1 MRVLLLGSSGF
12 IGREIAKVTPE
23 NTHLTGTYNTN
34 KPDNPQ
40 YELMNL
46 NLLSEG
52 IDWNETISSYDCIIV
67 AARANSADPKSR
79 TEVSIRASKSFANL
93 IEAITKH
100 SDQKYLLVVNGS
112 LSYGE
117 RGDDLVDPD
126 DNIHPIG
133 FAKSY
138 SIAEKPFIEY
148 RRKEGRIGIIR
159 APWVLGNGSWFTQ
172 MYLQPEKIPLIH
184 KGKQWMSIV
193 TVEELAK
200 YVWKAVVEEKIGILH
215 PKLTYR
221 CRQEEFAKI
230 VAEVTSKPVK
240 KHGRLKMAGWDKQ
253 MRESILASIRLD
265 DGFDIE
271 SENLGARQNLLSYLL
286 EI

>member
-12 IGREIAKVTPE
+12 IGREIAKLKPE
-23 NTHLTGTYNTN
+23 NTHITGTYNSN
-34 KPDNPQ
+34 KPDDPQ
-40 YELMNL
+40 YNLMNL

-67 AARANSADPKSR
+67 AARANSTEPKLR
-79 TEVSIRASKSFANL
+79 TELSIRASKSFANL

-100 SDQKYLLVVNGS
+100 SDPKYLLVINGS

-117 RGDDLVDPD
+117 RGDDLVNLD

-148 RRKEGRIGIIR
+148 YRSGGRIGIIR

-172 MYLQPEKIPLIH
+172 MYLQSEKIPLIH

-265 DGFDIE
+265 DGFDNE

>member
-12 IGREIAKVTPE
+12 IGREIAKLTPE
-23 NTHLTGTYNTN
+23 NTHLTGTYNLN

-67 AARANSADPKSR
+67 AARANSADSKSR

-100 SDQKYLLVVNGS
+100 PDPKYLLVVNGS

-117 RGDDLVDPD
+117 RGEDLVHPD
-126 DNIHPIG
+126 DQIDPIG

-200 YVWKAVVEEKIGILH
+200 YVWKAVVHEKIGILH
-215 PKLTYR
+215 PKLIYR
-221 CRQEEFAKI
+221 CRQGEFAKI

-240 KHGRLKMAGWDKQ
+240 KHGRLKMMGWDEQ

-265 DGFDIE
+265 DGFDNE
-271 SENLGARQNLLSYLL
+271 SENPEARQNLLSYLL
-286 EI
+286 KI

>member
-240 KHGRLKMAGWDKQ
+240 KHGRLKMVGWDEQ

-265 DGFDIE
+265 DGFKNE
-271 SENLGARQNLLSYLL
+271 SENLEARQNLLSYLL

>member
-1 MRVLLLGSSGF
+1 MRVLLLGCSGF
-12 IGREIAKVTPE
+12 IGREIAKLIPE
-23 NTHLTGTYNTN
+23 NTHLTGTYNSN
-34 KPDNPQ
+34 KPENTQ
-40 YELMNL
+40 YELMKL
-46 NLLSEG
+46 NLLSEN
-52 IDWNETISSYDCIIV
+52 IDWNETISSYDYIIV
-67 AARANSADPKSR
+67 AARANSTEPKLR
-79 TEVSIRASKSFANL
+79 TELSIRASKSFANL
-93 IEAITKH
+93 IEAVTKH
-100 SDQKYLLVVNGS
+100 SEPKYLIVVNGS

-117 RGDDLVDPD
+117 RGEDLVYPD
-126 DNIHPIG
+126 DKIEPIG

-138 SIAEKPFIEY
+138 SVAEKPFIEY
-148 RRKEGRIGIIR
+148 YRNGGRIGIVR

-184 KGKQWMSIV
+184 QGKQWMSIV

-200 YVWKAVVEEKIGILH
+200 YVWEAVVEEKIGVLH

-221 CRQEEFAKI
+221 CRQEDFASM
-230 VAEVTSKPVK
+230 VADVTSKPVK

-265 DGFDIE
+265 DGFDDE
-271 SENLGARQNLLSYLL
+271 SENLKARQNLLSYLL

>member
-12 IGREIAKVTPE
+12 IGREIAKLTPE
-23 NTHLTGTYNTN
+23 NTHLTGTYNLN

-67 AARANSADPKSR
+67 AARANSADSKSR

-100 SDQKYLLVVNGS
+100 PDPKYLLVVNGS

-117 RGDDLVDPD
+117 RGEDLVHPD
-126 DNIHPIG
+126 DQIDPIG

-200 YVWKAVVEEKIGILH
+200 YVWKAVVHEKIGILH

-240 KHGRLKMAGWDKQ
+240 KHGRLKMMGWDEQ

-265 DGFDIE
+265 DGFDNE
-271 SENLGARQNLLSYLL
+271 SENPEARQNLLSYLL
-286 EI
+286 KI

>member
-23 NTHLTGTYNTN
+23 NTHLTGTYNSN

-79 TEVSIRASKSFANL
+79 TELSIRASKSFANL

-126 DNIHPIG
+126 DNINPIG

-138 SIAEKPFIEY
+138 SVAEKPFIEY
-148 RRKEGRIGIIR
+148 HRKGGRIGIIR
-159 APWVLGNGSWFTQ
+159 APWVIGNGSWFTQ
-172 MYLQPEKIPLIH
+172 MYLQPQKIPLIH

-200 YVWKAVVEEKIGILH
+200 YVWGAVVEEKIGVFH

-230 VAEVTSKPVK
+230 VAEVTNKPVK
-240 KHGRLKMAGWDKQ
+240 KHGRLKMVGWDGQ

-265 DGFDIE
+265 DGFDNE
-271 SENLGARQNLLSYLL
+271 SENLEARQNLLSYLL

>member
-12 IGREIAKVTPE
+12 IGREIAKLTPE
-23 NTHLTGTYNTN
+23 NTHLTGTYNIN
-34 KPDNPQ
+34 KPKNTQ
-40 YELMNL
+40 YELMKL
-46 NLLSEG
+46 NLLSED
-52 IDWNETISSYDCIIV
+52 IDWREVITSYDCVIV
-67 AARANSADPKSR
+67 AARANSTEAKLR
-79 TEVSIRASKSFANL
+79 TELSIRASKSFANL
-93 IEAITKH
+93 IEALTKH
-100 SDQKYLLVVNGS
+100 PDPKYLLVINGS

-117 RGDDLVDPD
+117 RGDDLVNPD
-126 DNIHPIG
+126 DKIYPIG

-138 SIAEKPFIEY
+138 SVAEKPFIEY
-148 RRKEGRIGIIR
+148 QRKGGRIGIVR

-172 MYLQPEKIPLIH
+172 MYLQPEKVPLIH
-184 KGKQWMSIV
+184 QGKQWMSIV

-200 YVWKAVVEEKIGILH
+200 YAWGAVLDEKIGVLH

-230 VAEVTSKPVK
+230 VAEVSSKPVK
-240 KHGRLKMAGWDKQ
+240 KHGRLKMSGWDKQ

-265 DGFDIE
+265 DGYDNE
-271 SENLGARQNLLSYLL
+271 SESLEARQNLLSYIQ

>member
-1 MRVLLLGSSGF
+1 
-12 IGREIAKVTPE
+12 
-23 NTHLTGTYNTN
+23 
-34 KPDNPQ
+34 
-40 YELMNL
+40 MNL

-79 TEVSIRASKSFANL
+79 TELSIRASKSFANL

-172 MYLQPEKIPLIH
+172 MYLQPEK
-184 KGKQWMSIV
+184 
-193 TVEELAK
+193 
-200 YVWKAVVEEKIGILH
+200 
-215 PKLTYR
+215 
-221 CRQEEFAKI
+221 F
-230 VAEVTSKPVK
+230 
-240 KHGRLKMAGWDKQ
+240 
-253 MRESILASIRLD
+253 
-265 DGFDIE
+265 
-271 SENLGARQNLLSYLL
+271 LSNSQRKTMDVNRNC
-286 EI
+286 